1 MESLQHLS
9 NLVAKVI
16 TGNGS
21 GTSFYLRDKKIWIS
35 NYHVVQGNKK
45 VALQDQQMNR
55 YLADVVMVNP
65 AADVAILKSDF
76 APSAPAGFEMPV
88 NVQTSQQVYV
98 LGYPFGMPYT
108 VTEGTVSSANQLM
121 SERYYIQIDAAVNP
135 GNSGGPVVAADGTL
149 IGITTAKFTNA
160 DNMGFAIPTP
170 TLLEELQSLESHSG
184 GFSLKCNSCSSLSYE
199 PADFCPSCGETLNS
213 KIFDE
218 LALTPVANFMEQTIT
233 AMGHN
238 PILTRMGNEFWEF
251 HHGSSLVRLFI
262 YNSNYFYAN
271 CPINKLPKG
280 NLDELLRYVLSNPIA
295 PYRLGV
301 WDNQIHLSYRVG
313 LNDLFSPYSANIQK
327 DLIALPAK
335 ADEMDDFFV
344 KKFNC
349 EMSVHSRVA

>member
-1 MESLQHLS
+1 MESIQHLS

-16 TGNGS
+16 TRGGS

-45 VALQDQQMNR
+45 VALEDQQKNR
-55 YLADVVMVNP
+55 YLADVMLVNP

-76 APSAPAGFEMPV
+76 APSAHAGFEMPM

-108 VTEGTVSSANQLM
+108 VTEGTVTSANQLM
-121 SERYYIQIDAAVNP
+121 NDRYYIQIDAAVNP

-149 IGITTAKFTNA
+149 VGITTAKFTQA
-160 DNMGFAIPTP
+160 DNMGFAIPVP
-170 TLLEELQSLESHSG
+170 ALLEELKSIEAHGG
-184 GFSLKCNSCSSLSYE
+184 GFSVKCNSCGSLAFEASDY
-199 PADFCPSCGETLNS
+199 CPSCGETMDS

-218 LALTPVANFMEQTIT
+218 AVLSPVSNFIEATIT

-238 PILTRMGNEFWEF
+238 PILTRAGNEFWEF

-262 YNSNYFYAN
+262 YNRSYFYAN

-280 NLDELLRYVLSNPIA
+280 NLDEMLRYMLSNPIA
-295 PYRLGV
+295 PYRLGI
-301 WDNQIHLSYRVG
+301 WDNQIHLSYRVS
-313 LNDLFSPYSANIQK
+313 LNDLFSPYAHEIQR
-327 DLIALPAK
+327 DLIGLPAK

-349 EMSVHSRVA
+349 EMSVHSKVG

>member
-1 MESLQHLS
+1 MESIQHLS

-16 TGNGS
+16 TSGGS
-21 GTSFYLRDKKIWIS
+21 GTSFYLRDKKVWIS
-35 NYHVVQGNKK
+35 NYHVVQGNKQ

-55 YLADVVMVNP
+55 YLADVVLVNP

-76 APSAPAGFEMPV
+76 APQAHAGFEMPR

-121 SERYYIQIDAAVNP
+121 NDRYFIQIDAAVNP

-149 IGITTAKFTNA
+149 VGITTSKFTQA

-170 TLLEELQSLESHSG
+170 ILHEELQSLEAHGG
-184 GFSLKCNSCSSLSYE
+184 GFSVKCNSCGSLAYAASDY
-199 PADFCPSCGETLNS
+199 CPSCGEAMDS
-213 KIFDE
+213 KIFDVMP
-218 LALTPVANFMEQTIT
+218 LTAVSNFMESTIA

-238 PILTRMGNEFWEF
+238 PVLTRMGNEFWEF

-262 YNSNYFYAN
+262 YNRNYFYAN

-280 NLDELLRYVLSNPIA
+280 NLDEMLRYMLSNPIG
-295 PYRLGV
+295 PYRLGI
-301 WDNQIHLSYRVG
+301 WDNQIHLSYRVA
-313 LNDLFSPYSANIQK
+313 LNDLFSPRASEIQK

-349 EMSVHSRVA
+349 EMSVHAKVA